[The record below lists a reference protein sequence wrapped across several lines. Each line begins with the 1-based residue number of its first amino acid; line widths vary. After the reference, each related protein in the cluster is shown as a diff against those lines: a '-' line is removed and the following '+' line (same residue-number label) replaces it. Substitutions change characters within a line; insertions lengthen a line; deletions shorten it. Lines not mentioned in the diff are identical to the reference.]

1 MTELISACAN
11 MNSNIS
17 SHIQRVRILYKT
29 ILKLHRGL
37 PVEVQ
42 PLGNSYAK
50 QEFKRHKKCTP
61 EQAAVF
67 MNEWTDYAL
76 TLAKQ
81 IGIRGPKTRFKEV
94 GRSLSEQ
101 ELKYFRDEQ
110 VQQLYELMVT
120 ASNSVNSKT

>member
-1 MTELISACAN
+1 MIYDC
-11 MNSNIS
+11 
-17 SHIQRVRILYKT
+17 HIQRVRMLYKT

-37 PVEVQ
+37 PKEIQ
-42 PLGNSYAK
+42 PLGNNYAK
-50 QEFKRHKKCTP
+50 EEFKRHKKCTA
-61 EQAAVF
+61 EQAVVF

-110 VQQLYELMVT
+110 IQQLYELMVT
-120 ASNSVNSKT
+120 ASNTKDSKSQT

>member
-1 MTELISACAN
+1 
-11 MNSNIS
+11 MNLSTS
-17 SHIQRVRILYKT
+17 SHTQRVRVLYKT

-37 PVEVQ
+37 PPEVQ
-42 PLGNSYAK
+42 PLGNNYTKS
-50 QEFKRHKKCTP
+50 EFKRHKKCTP

-81 IGIRGPKTRFKEV
+81 IGIDGPKTRFKEV

-101 ELKYFRDEQ
+101 ELQYFRDEQ
-110 VQQLYELMVT
+110 VQQLYELMVV
-120 ASNSVNSKT
+120 ANNKTDTPLPNK